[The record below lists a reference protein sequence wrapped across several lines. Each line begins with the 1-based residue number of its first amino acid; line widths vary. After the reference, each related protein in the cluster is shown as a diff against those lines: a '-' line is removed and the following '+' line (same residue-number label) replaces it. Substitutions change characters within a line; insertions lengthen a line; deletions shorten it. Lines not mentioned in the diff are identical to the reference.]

1 MVLEELKQFRE
12 ERYQERQERGGDGG
26 ARRNLGYKLKPDVFD
41 GTVPL
46 RENFAQFSLIARA
59 NDWNKPAKAVALASS
74 LRGKTQAVLY
84 SVADA
89 ESLEFAELKSKLKLQ
104 FGESEFAQDYYH
116 QFINRKQRFG
126 EDFSTLGADLERLSR
141 LAYPECS
148 HENCS
153 WGKKESVKRRRDVV
167 GTEPGRKKQRS
178 PKK

>member
-1 MVLEELKQFRE
+1 
-12 ERYQERQERGGDGG
+12 
-26 ARRNLGYKLKPDVFD
+26 
-41 GTVPL
+41 
-46 RENFAQFSLIARA
+46 
-59 NDWNKPAKAVALASS
+59 WNKPAKAVALASS

-148 HENCS
+148 HEVRDKIACS
-153 WGKKESVKRRRDVV
+153 QYVATLSEGFIKRTIQLKGIILLKAAIERAKTIKTINGNSFKQGDNNRSDNLAEK
-167 GTEPGRKKQRS
+167 GTGEIEC
-178 PKK
+178 